1 MSTRTTWREEEALWR
16 LIQGFFSSAARDEGL
31 THCRGFSR
39 QAMGDIAAA
48 FSTRGVRNVCR
59 LRSVVRDLVAETAEA
74 DVPPLKITSTR
85 VRPYLETHL
94 GQTRADR
101 DAYVLAWVTHQFESL
116 GVYEYGNALGPQEV
130 AA

>member
-1 MSTRTTWREEEALWR
+1 MNTRTTWREEEALWR
-16 LIQGFFSSAARDEGL
+16 LIQGFFASAARERGL

-48 FSTRGVRNVCR
+48 FSTRGVRHVCR
-59 LRSVVRDLVAETAEA
+59 LRGAVRDLVEETAQGE
-74 DVPPLKITSTR
+74 VTPLKITSTR
-85 VRPYLETHL
+85 VRPYLETIL

-101 DAYVLAWVTHQFESL
+101 DAYVLAWVNRQFEAM
-116 GVYEYGNALGPQEV
+116 GVVQPGNTLGPQEV